1 MSKKIAIIGAG
12 MTGSLAALGL
22 AQQGFK
28 VDLID
33 RCPEALSEASFF
45 NEGKV
50 HLGFLYAHDRT
61 WATPRLMIDGAHTFR
76 PIIQKMTGFDVA
88 SILSTPFYYAV
99 HQDSLVPVDAFERHL
114 IKCCSSFNEVVRD
127 HGGSY
132 VDGTEK
138 VTARMCNLREW
149 EEFFDPTIF
158 LAFFETS
165 ERAVDPRLLAPVIR
179 AALADEKQIDWW
191 SSTRVEQIS
200 SNNIASWKLSGL
212 DGEPV
217 AAGTYGIVINAAWSD
232 LVRLDAQ
239 VGVAPPEEWSY
250 RYKLSNRVH
259 RNVNPKDLMSVTAV
273 LGAFGDLVNFG
284 EDGGIFVSWY
294 PHGRLLMTH
303 SSEFPDWNGS
313 EYEIVRAAAYEQSRI
328 AWEEVSPQFRALQIA
343 NDPADMRGGVIL
355 ASGRLDVDDAQS
367 TLHSRIQVG
376 IKRSGTYLSVNT
388 GKYTL
393 APLMAHRVVSQVTS
407 MLGSV
412 R

>member
-1 MSKKIAIIGAG
+1 
-12 MTGSLAALGL
+12 MTGSLAAIGL
-22 AQQGFK
+22 AQQGYV

-50 HLGFLYAHDRT
+50 HLGFLYAHDQT

-76 PIIQKMTGFDVA
+76 PIIQMMTGFDVA

-99 HQDSLVPVDAFERHL
+99 HRDSLVPVDAFEKHL
-114 IKCCSSFNEVVRD
+114 LRCCSTFNAVVGDRD
-127 HGGSY
+127 GSY
-132 VDGTEK
+132 VDGAKK
-138 VTARMCNLREW
+138 VTARRCNLQEW
-149 EEFFDPTIF
+149 EEFFDPKTF

-165 ERAVDPRLLAPVIR
+165 ERAVDPHLLAPVIR
-179 AALADEKQIDWW
+179 AALAGDERINFW

-200 SNNIASWKLSGL
+200 SSGDTSWTLSGL
-212 DGEPV
+212 NGEPV
-217 AAGTYGIVINAAWSD
+217 AAGTYDIVINAAWSD
-232 LVRLDAQ
+232 LVRFDTQ
-239 VGVAPPEEWSY
+239 IGVAPPEEWSY

-259 RNVNPKDLMSVTAV
+259 RKVNSKDLMSVTAV

-294 PHGRLLMTH
+294 PHGRLLMTD

-313 EYEIVRAAAYEQSRI
+313 EFEIARTAAYEQSRI
-328 AWEEVSPQFRALQIA
+328 AWEEMSPQFRALQIG
-343 NDPADMRGGVIL
+343 NDPTDMRGGIIL
-355 ASGRLDVDDAQS
+355 ASGRQDVDDPDSA
-367 TLHSRIQVG
+367 LHSRIQVG

-393 APLMAHRVVSQVTS
+393 APLMAQRVVSQVTS
-407 MLGSV
+407 MLG
-412 R
+412 